1 VTDKVRIDKWLWA
14 ARFFKTRGKA
24 RTAILGGKVHLNGN
38 RVKPGRVLSLDD
50 ELKIL
55 RGEEEFVINITGLTD
70 RRGPASDAQKLY
82 TESEESRLKR
92 ESVKE
97 EKALLRA
104 ARAQRA
110 GRPDKKQRR
119 SLMRFRRGDD

>member
-1 VTDKVRIDKWLWA
+1 VADKVRIDKWLWA

-24 RTAILGGKVHLNGN
+24 RTAILGGKVHLNGS

-70 RRGPASDAQKLY
+70 RRGPASDAQELY
-82 TESEESRLKR
+82 YESEESRLKR
-92 ESVKE
+92 ESIKE
-97 EKALLRA
+97 EKALLSA

>member
-110 GRPDKKQRR
+110 GRPDKKQR
-119 SLMRFRRGDD
+119 FRRGDD